1 VHFLQPTSWDEALEA
16 RAELPGGL
24 PVAGGTDVMVDLN
37 FRRCHPAALIDLG
50 RVPGLGEVSA
60 DGGWLRIGAAA
71 TYEHLMTALR
81 HDFPA
86 LALAARTVGSPQIR
100 HRGTIGGNLGTASPA
115 GDAHPPLLAA
125 GADVEVASQSGIRRI
140 AIADFFTGPKRN
152 AMAPDELISAVHVPR
167 ASGPQ
172 QFAKVGTR
180 NAMVIAVCSLALALH
195 PDRRRVGTGI
205 GSAGPVPLAAAEAER
220 FLEGVLGEDGLWER
234 PRPLGEAVRGRFAD
248 LVASAARPVDDVRG
262 SAAYRVHALRVLA
275 GRVLDWTWADYLA
288 AGPRHEAP
296 AGRGVAG

>member
-16 RAELPGGL
+16 RAGLPGGV
-24 PVAGGTDVMVDLN
+24 PVAGGTDVVVDLN
-37 FRRCHPAALIDLG
+37 FRRCHPEALIDLG

-60 DGGWLRIGAAA
+60 DDGWLRLGAGA
-71 TYEHLMTALR
+71 TYEHLIAGLR
-81 HDFPA
+81 RDFPA

-125 GADVEVASQSGIRRI
+125 GAEVEVASAAGTRRI
-140 AIADFFTGPKRN
+140 PIAEFFTGPKRN

-180 NAMVIAVCSLALALH
+180 NAMVIAVCSLAIALH

-205 GSAGPVPLAAAEAER
+205 GSAGPVPLAATEAER
-220 FLEGVLGEDGLWER
+220 FLEGVLGEDGLWEA

-275 GRVLDWTWADYLA
+275 GRVLDWVWADYQETG
-288 AGPRHEAP
+288 AG
-296 AGRGVAG
+296 

>member
-16 RAELPGGL
+16 RAGLPGGV
-24 PVAGGTDVMVDLN
+24 PVAGGTDVVVDLN
-37 FRRCHPAALIDLG
+37 FRRRHPEALIDLG

-60 DGGWLRIGAAA
+60 DDGWLRLGAGA
-71 TYEHLMTALR
+71 TYEHLMAGLR
-81 HDFPA
+81 RDFPA
-86 LALAARTVGSPQIR
+86 LAMAARTVGSPQIR

-125 GADVEVASQSGIRRI
+125 GAEVEVASAAGTRRI
-140 AIADFFTGPKRN
+140 AIAEFFTGPKRN

-180 NAMVIAVCSLALALH
+180 NAMVIAVCSLSVALY

-205 GSAGPVPLAAAEAER
+205 GSAGPVPLAATEAER
-220 FLEGVLGEDGLWER
+220 FLEGVLGEDGLWEA

-275 GRVLDWTWADYLA
+275 GRVLDWVWADYVGEGR
-288 AGPRHEAP
+288 AGMREP
-296 AGRGVAG
+296 G